1 MILYTCK
8 IEIFKEC
15 AAHLS
20 PPDISAFYVHL
31 QYVKSC
37 AWLHTLLQNKK
48 SYIFSACNT
57 KDVVVHLINDHDC
70 KKYAMSTCPNSDS
83 SHTSD
88 AILISHSVCMHECVC
103 KIQINN
109 YHPFLSKIRISIL
122 EIVNLNPKLFS
133 NASL

>member
-1 MILYTCK
+1 MLGCIHYYKTRK
-8 IEIFKEC
+8 
-15 AAHLS
+15 
-20 PPDISAFYVHL
+20 V
-31 QYVKSC
+31 
-37 AWLHTLLQNKK
+37 
-48 SYIFSACNT
+48 IFSACNT

-109 YHPFLSKIRISIL
+109 YHPFLLKFEFHFRLPLKL